1 MGTFLTPDEAHPR
14 QARDLDEIRRAAER
28 IDGDWA
34 DSCIMVLAALIMNLV
49 DYMKAKEEALP
60 PAHKRSRRRG

>member
-1 MGTFLTPDEAHPR
+1 MGTFLTPDEVRPR
-14 QARDLDEIRRAAER
+14 KPRSLDEIRTAAER

-49 DYMKAKEEALP
+49 DYLKGQEEARQP
-60 PAHKRSRRRG
+60 VRKRSKPRG

>member
-1 MGTFLTPDEAHPR
+1 MGTFLTPDEAQPR
-14 QARDLDEIRRAAER
+14 KTRSLDEIRTAAER

-49 DYMKAKEEALP
+49 DYLKGQEEMQR
-60 PAHKRSRRRG
+60 PARKRSKPRG

>member
-1 MGTFLTPDEAHPR
+1 MGTFLTPDEAQPR
-14 QARDLDEIRRAAER
+14 QPRSLDEIRRAAER

-49 DYMKAKEEALP
+49 DYLKAKEEALS
-60 PAHKRSRRRG
+60 AA